1 MPEGQII
8 MSKIAQSPTKGN
20 MSSDLPGSDGRRT
33 FAWQGG
39 RVRRSNVGVISFA
52 PFMALAGF
60 LSSTTALSFGTLVTS
75 SLIAGDALA
84 QCTTSGDTVT
94 CTGTLT
100 SKQTITSTGSVTVN
114 LDGSASIVSSATG
127 NAGHALDVN
136 GTTGVTIVQA
146 SPGGDITA
154 GTGGNF
160 AASARSQAIKAV
172 SSSGNVTITTRGV
185 VKARSNGGNAIYLKA
200 GGNITM
206 SAFGNLEHTHQTGGY
221 IVQLIASGNISATMS
236 NVTTTHTSSGQH
248 GVDIDT
254 TAANKNINV
263 SAATISTRRTGLNV
277 QNSTHTL
284 RGTGSVTITA
294 TTISGRSGSTALI
307 RNFGTGSTNVTISS
321 VSHAGT
327 TAALGIIQAG
337 GDVSATISSITLGT
351 DVFGGNGSTA
361 FRFGAVNADYRTNSG
376 FAVTSGTVTITIGT
390 ISANL
395 NASFGQTAKG
405 LSARAKDATFV
416 VNAKDVSAKAYAV
429 LFRGKNISF
438 TSTGTII
445 AGGRGVVVDNRG
457 GTTDTTGVI
466 KMRNVTLN
474 VNTVSAGDDG
484 ITVFNKHVATQTD
497 PAGFIRISATGTVSS
512 TNSAAIVIQHS
523 GTEVTVSTS
532 ANVTGST
539 AGMYIRNYGTG
550 PLNISASATV
560 TSSGRAIYAYNS
572 GTTLTITAASVSG
585 TNGVYAKNA
594 GTGIA
599 TVTVANATTTN
610 SAQTGKGAVYVYS
623 KTGADV
629 NVVAASGGRLVDIR
643 NSSAGNV
650 SLTSTGT
657 LSALL
662 PVFIKNTG
670 NGTTSLTLSSV
681 TSTASGASAIGAA
694 YVYSKGGTTINIT
707 TVSGINRALV
717 VKNSGASVANV
728 TVSNARVTVPAT
740 NSYSSIG
747 AVYVY
752 SKGGTNVN
760 VTTATGVAHAVFI
773 KNSGTGIASA
783 TISTA
788 TVDVS
793 SAITAVHVESN
804 AGTNVNVRAATG
816 KELIRVLNT
825 TAGTLTLTS
834 TGTLQN
840 GSNNSGAIYAKNT
853 GNGSTVITLNS
864 VSTNATASAA
874 IEVYSKAGTDIT
886 ISSATGS
893 AKAVVVR
900 NSGNGIAKVTV
911 ASATISNTSANSS
924 GAVYVYSKG
933 GTNVNV
939 VAASGGRLVH
949 IHNAVTGTVSFTSTG
964 ALTALLPVYIRNT
977 GNQAASITL
986 SSVTSTNSAT
996 TARGAI
1002 FVYSK
1007 GGIVANIVNAT
1018 GATKAITLTNSGVG
1032 AVSFTSTGTITASG
1046 QLGVS
1051 NTGQHGITIANNLAT
1066 GSNVTVNAN
1075 IVSGFISGIFATNS
1089 GSGSVSISVSGAI
1102 SGTNGSAIYATGSGT
1117 TLTVN
1122 TSAAVNGRDG
1132 IVLKNNGTGLTSV
1145 DADGTITAAG
1155 ATPASK
1161 GALYITSKG
1170 GISVSTGVV
1179 TGAKNAVN
1187 IKNSGPGSVA
1197 FTATGTQTSSGNQS
1211 GIIVENGTTT
1221 ISTGS
1226 NITINT
1232 VAVSGSAAGI
1242 FTQNYGTGN
1251 VNVSTT
1257 GVITGISGHGI
1268 FVKNLNGGSATVTT
1282 SANVTGSGNSSDGIH
1297 ITNSANGTGIT
1308 ISTNS
1313 TISGGQKG
1321 IYTKNSGSG
1330 GTTITLS
1337 GKVTATTD
1345 AGVHAI
1351 DSGSGTLTVS
1361 SDSSEGISAAGS
1373 IGVLVGKS
1381 GTGNSVVHVAGPIT
1395 SVTGIRSTN
1404 TAGDTSITAL
1414 GGITAGNSFSIFAA
1428 GSTSGA
1434 ISIVTSGTVSA
1445 NSGIFAQGGGTNI
1458 TIAVENV
1465 TSRGASDAISARNYG
1480 NGDTRVTTTGTI
1492 AGGGAGIGV
1501 IARGGNSV
1509 FVTAEGVVT
1518 GSSNGI
1524 SIVMGNS
1531 GSANLTTQENVTGN
1545 QYAGITV
1552 NSTLSTGTTIS
1563 IDASGDVTGA
1573 RQGLFVQNTGSGG
1586 VTVSVSG
1593 NLLGR
1598 SLYGLRARNYTGG
1611 GLSITTQGNI
1621 TGGVTGLVVKNTGDA
1636 ETSITASGNI
1646 VSRNGHGLV
1655 LTDEANAGVTVAI
1668 GGAITSSGTDA
1679 VTSSAADGVLIN
1691 AKGGTLTFSAQSISA
1706 AGHGIVVKNTTSS
1719 GSQTFNI
1726 SGAVT
1731 GSAGHGIS
1739 LSNESSGDFSV
1750 TTSGNITAGAGHGVQ
1765 ATISSVSV
1773 VTVSSLGE
1781 IQANGANFNGI
1792 NVSTEGGATLK
1803 VTTSGGIISQEGA
1816 GIVLNSTGTGD
1827 VGVEVTTGT
1836 SGVFGSIGVGIHVKN
1851 AGGGSV
1857 TVDAKSLVTGRR
1869 TRTGANNISVGN
1881 EGILVENDASGANVT
1896 ISATAV
1902 TSSGH
1907 AIHALNSGAGAT
1919 SVATTGVILGGT
1931 DGIRAYAG
1939 SDSATTLTVNTS
1951 GTVTG
1956 SSGIGV
1962 FAHNKGSGLLSVS
1975 TTGAIVGGSG
1985 DGIHALSESSGVTVT
2000 VNTVRGET
2008 DGVEAYSKIGGSV
2021 SVIASGN
2028 VMGRTG
2034 TGIRAVANGE
2044 SVVVSGTSV
2053 SGGVTG
2059 VEVKNGGIGA
2069 VTIDLTGAIR
2079 GIGMDGVYARNSASG
2094 TDLTINVSGQVTAGS
2109 DGTEAAKAEG
2119 KSEGIQAINLGSGAT
2134 SVTVRG
2140 AITGGNHGILISN
2153 SGTNVTLVAGTISS
2167 ANHGVKVDNMGSGS
2181 TSLTFT
2187 GALRGANSH
2196 GISFSGGANTT
2207 TLSLISRAVT
2217 AGGNGISLTHPGTD
2231 ANITVSGN
2239 ISATS
2244 SGLTLASTGKSGAVT
2259 ISVTGNIIAGSD
2271 GMKVSTVSDGNISVT
2286 NTGNINASGTALQ
2299 ISTTG
2304 NGNVTLGFSGTITSS
2319 GAGVHVVGTSSAT
2332 TESGNNISVTTVGG
2346 ISTKTT
2352 AIHVSN
2358 SGANGATT
2366 IVASGGL
2373 VSSESHGLVAVG
2385 HGKNVSVTS
2394 TGNVTAGKNAFYLN
2408 NAGTGTTVL
2417 TSSGVVNG
2425 QGAAG
2430 ILVKGS
2436 ASSLGVTVTAE
2447 ESVTGGSVGLQVDH
2461 KGSGAVVVTAK
2472 GNVTGVGRVEDANKN
2487 AVDVYL
2493 SKSGTTATLSLIG
2506 VTGSADG
2513 VKLHNKGSGATSLT
2527 ATKKIEGTRGYGI
2540 NLYGNTGQISVSA
2553 MDVTGGDGGV
2563 KIVAKTGDITVAV
2576 NEVNSSKGSGISIS
2590 ANGVGVTSVTA
2601 SGDITGLI
2609 NGIDV
2614 RRDGTPESSSQSND
2628 INIVTHGDVTG
2639 QGVPAVTG
2647 SGNVPSSDAR
2657 PGSGIFARHTGRGN
2671 INITIVSGEIKG
2683 GNGGLPI
2690 DADAV
2695 NGVANIN
2702 LGSGAIIGTP
2712 GSVAIQHGE
2721 GDSVMTLNPGAT
2733 IRGNIKLGGGKDILR
2748 LQGGIIDENA
2758 ELDGGNDAAINSSVD
2773 TVIFAPSADA
2783 PNQLARTKIIG
2794 SNLKNWERI
2803 VVESNAQMI
2812 VSGQQALVTQ
2822 EFTNRG
2828 SLNLADNEPDDVLSV
2843 TGNYVGG
2850 GLLYIDANFA
2860 TEKADRLTIDGDV
2873 VGSTELR
2880 ITDTTGS
2887 GLATGRDFWVINVE
2901 GAVSPRA
2908 FELKRAIRVDGID
2921 YNLIFDESRKA
2932 FILSVGIGNPL
2943 DIDTM
2948 LVATPAALSRT
2959 FANAPSMMQRRQG
2972 LLPWTNEGESQDGTW
2987 MRYFGATNDHGLV
3000 GTGGNFQSDQTIFQY
3015 GYDLLAFDFGN
3026 GGWSVGITAQTGT
3039 VTANAEGAG
3048 GVGTIEAKG
3057 YGIGTTATWFGRDGS
3072 YLDIQG
3078 QVNFVETEFA
3088 NIRHGSLT
3096 EPQKS
3101 EAWVASME
3109 LGRRMHLG
3117 GGLSI
3122 IPQGQL
3128 SVGQLAGSEFETDR
3142 GNQLGYDSHLS
3153 LNARFGVAAEYFGDR
3168 SRGYI
3173 VGNFMHSFSDTW
3185 EVRVD
3190 KISVDD
3196 KISPSAIEFGI
3207 GGSVAS
3213 TDSTTL
3219 FIEASYRLGVGGEE
3233 GSQESSAMLA
3243 TGVQWSW

>member
-8 MSKIAQSPTKGN
+8 MSKIAQFPTKGN
-20 MSSDLPGSDGRRT
+20 MRSDLPGSDGRRT

-60 LSSTTALSFGTLVTS
+60 LSSTTALSVGTLVTS
-75 SLIAGDALA
+75 SLIASDALA
-84 QCTTSGDTVT
+84 QCTTAGSTIT
-94 CTGTLT
+94 CTGTI
-100 SKQTITSTGSVTVN
+100 SAKQTITSTGSVTVN
-114 LDGSASIVSSATG
+114 LDGSASIVNSGTG

-136 GTTGVTIVQA
+136 GDTGVTIVQA
-146 SPGGDITA
+146 SPGGVITA

-160 AASARSQAIKAV
+160 AAANKSRAIKAV
-172 SSSGNVTITTRGV
+172 SSSGNVSVTTRGIIT
-185 VKARSNGGNAIYLKA
+185 ARGNGGEAIYLKA
-200 GGNITM
+200 GGNITL
-206 SAFGNLEHTHQTGGY
+206 SSFGNLVHTHQTGGY
-221 IVQLIASGNISATMS
+221 VVSLNASGNITATMGT
-236 NVTTTHTSSGQH
+236 VTTSHTTSGQH
-248 GVDIDT
+248 GVNIDST
-254 TAANKNINV
+254 TANKTINV
-263 SAATISTRRTGLNV
+263 TATTINTRRTALNV
-277 QNSTHTL
+277 ENSTHSL
-284 RGTGSVTITA
+284 RGTGSVTINA
-294 TTISGRSGSTALI
+294 TTISGRSGSTVLI
-307 RNFGTGSTNVTISS
+307 RNWGTGSTNLTVSS
-321 VSHAGT
+321 LTHAGT
-327 TAALGIIQAG
+327 TVAAGIIQAG
-337 GDVSATISSITLGT
+337 GAVTATISSITLDT
-351 DVFGGNGSTA
+351 DAFGGNGSTA
-361 FRFGAVNADYRTNSG
+361 FRFGAVNADYRSTSG
-376 FAVTSGTVTITIGT
+376 FAVTSSTVTINIET

-395 NASFGQTAKG
+395 NASFGQKAHG
-405 LSARAKDATFV
+405 LAARAKDATFV
-416 VNAKDVSAKAYAV
+416 VNAKDVAAKGNAV
-429 LFRGKNISF
+429 VFRGKNISF

-445 AGGRGVVVDNRG
+445 AGDDGIIVDNRG
-457 GTTDTTGVI
+457 GSTASAGLI
-466 KMRNVTLN
+466 KTRNVTLN
-474 VNTVSAGDDG
+474 VNSISSGGNG
-484 ITVFNKHVATQTD
+484 ITVFNNHSATNAD
-497 PAGFIRISATGTVSS
+497 PAGFVRISAASTIAS
-512 TNSAAIVIQHS
+512 TNSAGIVIQHS

-560 TSSGRAIYAYNS
+560 TSSGKAIYAYNS
-572 GTTLTITAASVSG
+572 GTVVTITAANVSG
-585 TNGVYAKNA
+585 VNGVYVKNA

-599 TVTVANATTTN
+599 TVTVASATTTN

-623 KTGADV
+623 KTGATV
-629 NVVAASGGRLVDIR
+629 NVAAASGGRLVDIR
-643 NSSAGNV
+643 NSSAGNI
-650 SLTSTGT
+650 SMTSTGT

-662 PVFIKNTG
+662 PVFLKNTG
-670 NGTTSLTLSSV
+670 NGTTSLTLTSV
-681 TSTASGASAIGAA
+681 TSTASGSTAIGAA

-707 TVSGINRALV
+707 TVSGVDRALV
-717 VKNSGASVANV
+717 VKNSGASVATV
-728 TVSNARVTVPAT
+728 SVSNARVTASGTP
-740 NSYSSIG
+740 SFSSVG

-752 SKGGTNVN
+752 SKGGTNVE
-760 VTTATGVAHAVFI
+760 VGTASGIDTAVVI

-788 TVDVS
+788 TAN
-793 SAITAVHVESN
+793 SAGKSVVHVESN
-804 AGTNVNVRAATG
+804 AGTNINVAAATG
-816 KELIRVLNT
+816 KELVRILNT
-825 TAGTLTLTS
+825 TAGTLTFTS
-834 TGTLQN
+834 TGTLT
-840 GSNNSGAIYAKNT
+840 NSGTASGTVYAKNT

-864 VSTNATASAA
+864 VSTVATTSAA
-874 IEVYSKAGTDIT
+874 VEVYSKAGTDIT
-886 ISSATGS
+886 ISSATGLGKS
-893 AKAVVVR
+893 VVVR

-911 ASATISNTSANSS
+911 ANSTITDTSENSS
-924 GAVYVYSKG
+924 GAVFVYSKG

-939 VAASGGRLVH
+939 AAASGGKLVH
-949 IHNAVTGTVSFTSTG
+949 IHNAVTGTVSLTSTG

-986 SSVTSTNSAT
+986 SNITSTNSAT
-996 TARGAI
+996 TAKGAI

-1007 GGIVANIVNAT
+1007 GGIVANIINAT

-1051 NTGQHGITIANNLAT
+1051 NSGQHGITIANNLAT

-1075 IVSGFISGIFATNS
+1075 IVSGFISGINATNS

-1102 SGTNGSAIYATGSGT
+1102 TGTNGSAIYATGSGT

-1145 DADGTITAAG
+1145 DADGTIIATG

-1170 GISVSTGVV
+1170 GISVSTAVV

-1187 IKNSGPGSVA
+1187 IKNSGPGAVA
-1197 FTATGTQTSSGNQS
+1197 LIATGTLTSSGNQS
-1211 GIIVENGTTT
+1211 GIVVENGSST

-1226 NITINT
+1226 NIAITT
-1232 VAVSGSAAGI
+1232 VAVTGSAAGI

-1282 SANVTGSGNSSDGIH
+1282 SANITGSGNTSDGIH
-1297 ITNSANGTGIT
+1297 ITNAASGTGIT
-1308 ISTNS
+1308 ISAHS
-1313 TISGGQKG
+1313 TISGGRKG
-1321 IYTKNSGSG
+1321 IYTKNDGSG

-1337 GKVTATTD
+1337 GKVTATVN

-1351 DSGSGTLTVS
+1351 DNGAGNLTIS
-1361 SDSSEGISAAGS
+1361 SDSSEGISAAGN
-1373 IGVLVGKS
+1373 IGVLASKT
-1381 GTGNSVVHVAGPIT
+1381 GTGNLVVHVAGPI
-1395 SVTGIRSTN
+1395 VAVNGIQTTN
-1404 TAGDTSITAL
+1404 ASSDTSITAT
-1414 GGITAGNSFSIFAA
+1414 GGITAGNNFSIFAA
-1428 GSTSGA
+1428 GSNSGA
-1434 ISIVTSGTVSA
+1434 LSIVTSGTVSG
-1445 NSGIFAQGGGTNI
+1445 NSGIFAQGRGTNL

-1492 AGGGAGIGV
+1492 SGGGAGIGLN
-1501 IARGGNSV
+1501 AQGGNSV
-1509 FVTAEGVVT
+1509 FVTAQGTVT
-1518 GSSNGI
+1518 GATNGI
-1524 SIVMGNS
+1524 SINMRNS
-1531 GSANLTTQENVTGN
+1531 GSANLTTNENVTGN
-1545 QYAGITV
+1545 QYAGIKV
-1552 NSTLSTGTTIS
+1552 YSQLATGTTVS

-1598 SLYGLRARNYTGG
+1598 SLYGMRARNYTGG
-1611 GLSITTQGNI
+1611 GLSITTEGNI
-1621 TGGVTGLVVKNTGDA
+1621 TGGVTGLIVKNTGDA
-1636 ETSITASGNI
+1636 ETVVNASGNI
-1646 VSRNGHGLV
+1646 VSRNGHGFV
-1655 LTDEANAGVTVAI
+1655 LTDESNAGTTVNI

-1679 VTSSAADGVLIN
+1679 TTSAASDGALIN
-1691 AKGGTLTFSAQSISA
+1691 IKGGALTFSAQSISA

-1773 VTVSSLGE
+1773 VTVKSLGE

-1792 NVSTEGGATLK
+1792 NVSTEGGATLN

-1827 VGVEVTTGT
+1827 VGVVVTTGS

-1869 TRTGANNISVGN
+1869 TRTGANNISIGN
-1881 EGILVENDASGANVT
+1881 EGILVENDASGANVSV
-1896 ISATAV
+1896 SATAV

-1907 AIHALNSGAGAT
+1907 AIHASNLGAGTT
-1919 SVATTGVILGGT
+1919 SVSTTGVILGGT

-1939 SDSATTLTVNTS
+1939 STSATTLAVNTS
-1951 GTVTG
+1951 GSVTG
-1956 SSGIGV
+1956 SSGIGI
-1962 FAHNKGSGLLSVS
+1962 FAHNKGSGLLTVS

-1985 DGIHALSESSGVTVT
+1985 DGIHALSESSGVTVV

-2008 DGVEAYSKIGGSV
+2008 EGIEAYSKIGGSV
-2021 SVIASGN
+2021 SVTATGN
-2028 VMGRTG
+2028 IVGRTG

-2069 VTIDLTGAIR
+2069 IDINLTGAIR
-2079 GIGMDGVYARNSASG
+2079 GVGMDGVYAYNSASG
-2094 TDLTINVSGQVTAGS
+2094 TNLTINLSGQVTAGS

-2119 KSEGIQAINLGSGAT
+2119 KSEGIQAINMGSGAT

-2140 AITGGNHGILISN
+2140 AVTGGNHGILLSN
-2153 SGTNVTLVAGTISS
+2153 SGTDVTLVAGTISS
-2167 ANHGVKVDNMGSGS
+2167 ANHGVEVDNKGSGS

-2187 GALRGANSH
+2187 GALRGTKSH
-2196 GISFSGGANTT
+2196 GITFSGGANTT
-2207 TLSLISRAVT
+2207 TLSLISRGVT

-2244 SGLTLASTGKSGAVT
+2244 SGLTLAASGESGAVT

-2271 GMKVSTVSDGNISVT
+2271 GMKVSTVSDGDISVT
-2286 NTGNINASGTALQ
+2286 NTGNINSSGNALQ

-2304 NGNVTLGFSGTITSS
+2304 NGNVTLGFSGTVTSS
-2319 GAGVHVVGTSSAT
+2319 GAGLHVVGTSSAS
-2332 TESGNNISVTTVGG
+2332 TESGNNISVSSIGG
-2346 ISTKTT
+2346 ISTKNT

-2366 IVASGGL
+2366 VVASGGL
-2373 VSSESHGLVAVG
+2373 VSSDSHGLVAVG
-2385 HGKNVSVTS
+2385 HGKNLSVTS
-2394 TGNVTAGKNAFYLN
+2394 TGDVTASGNAFYLN

-2425 QGAAG
+2425 GAAG
-2430 ILVKGS
+2430 ILVKGV
-2436 ASSLGVTVTAE
+2436 ASSLGVTVTTE

-2461 KGSGAVVVTAK
+2461 KGSGAVAVTAK
-2472 GNVTGVGRVEDANKN
+2472 GNVTGIGRVTDENKN

-2493 SKSGTTATLSLIG
+2493 GKNGTTATLSLIG
-2506 VTGSADG
+2506 VSGSMDG

-2527 ATKKIEGTRGYGI
+2527 ATNDINGTLGYGV
-2540 NLYGNTGQISVSA
+2540 NLYGNTGQITVSA
-2553 MDVTGGDGGV
+2553 KDVTGEDGGI
-2563 KIVAKTGDITVAV
+2563 KIVAKTGDITVSV
-2576 NEVNSSKGSGISIS
+2576 NEVNSSRGSGISIS

-2614 RRDGTPESSSQSND
+2614 RREGTPTSSSQSND
-2628 INIVTHGDVTG
+2628 INIVTNGDVTG

-2647 SGNVPSSDAR
+2647 SGNVPSSEAR

-2671 INITIVSGEIKG
+2671 INITIKTGEIKG

-2702 LGSGAIIGTP
+2702 LGSGAVIGTP

-2733 IRGNIKLGGGKDILR
+2733 IRGNIKLGGGKDVLR

-2773 TVIFAPSADA
+2773 TVIFAPSADS

-2803 VVESNAQMI
+2803 VVESNAQMV

-2822 EFTNRG
+2822 EFTNLG

-2860 TEKADRLTIDGDV
+2860 TESADRLTINGDV
-2873 VGSTELR
+2873 VGSTEIR
-2880 ITDTTGS
+2880 ITDTTGT

-2921 YNLIFDESRKA
+2921 YNLIFDDSRKA

-2972 LLPWTNEGESQDGTW
+2972 LLPWTNEGDAQDGTW

-3142 GNQLGYDSHLS
+3142 GNKLGYDSHLS

-3190 KISVDD
+3190 KISVND